1 MNPYWDVYGHSNG
14 RFYRMTPQGGRIA
27 EMHVANICCVKA
39 QRAGMAV
46 ARQRPTALPKLP
58 YGGFPICQDRGL
70 HGAKQSYIA
79 IRRRRKRPANSYDDL
94 LRKCTLTIS
103 YFISDVFTFRG
114 KNIRISL

>member
-1 MNPYWDVYGHSNG
+1 
-14 RFYRMTPQGGRIA
+14 MTPQGGRIA

-103 YFISDVFTFRG
+103 YFISDFAGGVYSI
-114 KNIRISL
+114 KNLKLKLRPESAVQQPVEHCC

>member
-1 MNPYWDVYGHSNG
+1 
-14 RFYRMTPQGGRIA
+14 MTPQGGRIA

-94 LRKCTLTIS
+94 KQMHFDNFILYIRFCGGGVYSIKNLKLKLRPESAVQQPVEHCC
-103 YFISDVFTFRG
+103 
-114 KNIRISL
+114 

>member
-79 IRRRRKRPANSYDDL
+79 IRRRRKRPANSYDDFL
-94 LRKCTLTIS
+94 KMHFDN
-103 YFISDVFTFRG
+103 FILY
-114 KNIRISL
+114 IRFCGGGYTALKT